1 MSNTA
6 VFGIYHTRPEAE
18 EAVNALLQNHFRNT
32 DISALFPDNAGTK
45 DFALEKN
52 TKAPEG
58 AATGGLAGAIAGGV
72 LGWLAG
78 AGFIA
83 VAGIEPYIAAGPV
96 ISALAG
102 AGALGLLSG
111 LVGALVGMSVP
122 EYEARRYRGR
132 VKHGGVLL
140 SVHCDNREWV
150 KRAEQTLKRTGA
162 EHVSSA
168 GEAPGDFG
176 VSDRPLPRTRT
187 SITDP
192 AATHSLLAKSAPAA
206 ETPVIVDP
214 LPERIDPVPERIN
227 RASERINPDGYRQTP
242 V

>member
-6 VFGIYHTRPEAE
+6 VFGIYHTRAETE

-78 AGFIA
+78 VGMIS
-83 VAGIEPYIAAGPV
+83 VAGIAPYIAAGPV
-96 ISALAG
+96 ITALAG
-102 AGALGLLSG
+102 AGALGLLAG
-111 LVGALVGMSVP
+111 LAGALTGMSIP
-122 EYEARRYRGR
+122 EYEAKRYRGR
-132 VKHGGVLL
+132 VKHSGILL
-140 SVHCDNREWV
+140 SVHCDSREWV

-162 EHVSSA
+162 ERVAAS
-168 GEAPGDFG
+168 GEARGDFG
-176 VSDRPLPRTRT
+176 VSDRPMPRTRT
-187 SITDP
+187 SITEPVTDTVLTRPTAVTDP
-192 AATHSLLAKSAPAA
+192 PEIINPAPAKI
-206 ETPVIVDP
+206 T
-214 LPERIDPVPERIN
+214 
-227 RASERINPDGYRQTP
+227 PDGYRQTP